1 MSVGRIVLATVA
13 LVILVPLSSRGADP
27 EWIWIN
33 GQPAADEVAHFRKSF
48 VLDDEVKSAVLAV
61 ACDDEAVLFVNDQQ
75 TARHN
80 SPKQVAFAGV
90 SERLRKGTN
99 VIAARCSNGTS
110 AAGLL
115 VRLEVELKDG
125 TKQVVVSDGSWKVSK
140 RPQRGWQE
148 PDFND
153 TAWSKP
159 HVFGKVGVAPW
170 GKLSLDPSAQPL
182 PKATPA
188 ERIALAPGFKA
199 ELLYSVPSL
208 QQGSWV
214 SMAVDP
220 KGRLVVSD
228 QDGALY
234 RVTVGPSAKDTQVE
248 RLQVAIGMAHGL
260 LFAFDNLYVVVNGGA
275 AQGSGLYR
283 VRDTNGDDQFDEV
296 KLLRK
301 IEGGGE
307 HGPHAVVPGP
317 DGQTLYVVGGNH
329 TKIPNPESTR
339 LPKTWDEDQLLPRM
353 WDAGGHAVGV
363 MAPGGWICRT
373 DPEGKSWELVS
384 SGYRNAYDIAFNPAG
399 ELFTYDS
406 DMEWDIGSPWYRAT
420 RVNHATSGSEF
431 GWRSGSGKWPSYFP
445 DSLPATV
452 DIGPGSPTG
461 IVFGTGAKF
470 PAKYQQAMFINDWSY
485 GNIYAVHLTLQG
497 SSYSG
502 EFERFA
508 TAAPLPVTDIVVRP
522 QDGALYFAIGGR
534 RTQSGLYRV
543 TYTGS
548 ESTAPVAL
556 GKDAGSEARATR
568 HKLEAFHG
576 MQDPRALEVAWPYLS
591 DPDRFIRYAARV
603 AIENQP
609 VASWQDKALRE
620 TNPTASIT
628 AILAL
633 ARSGDKT
640 LQPQAISSLGRI
652 NWKDLSLV
660 DQLGLL
666 RAYGLVFIRFGEPSS
681 DIRQQVLG
689 RFDKLFPAP
698 DALLNRELSRLLIY
712 LEAPNIAGRCLDQMA
727 KASTQEEGIHYAF
740 SLRSLKSGWTLD
752 QRRAYFDW
760 FNQTGKF
767 RGGHSF
773 SLFLRNAKNE
783 AVEFLSEKD
792 KSALASVIETKPMEV
807 DPSLE
812 FKNRPLVR
820 EWTLSELS
828 AGIDQALQ
836 GRDFQKGREMFAA
849 AACFKCHRFAAEGG
863 IIGPDLTG
871 VGKRF
876 NNQYLVESL
885 IEPNKTISDQYQA
898 TVFVLKDGRT
908 VVGKIANLQGNNLNI
923 ITNML
928 EPGTMTGV
936 RTNEI
941 DEQHP
946 SPVSMM
952 PNGLLNTL
960 NRDEILDLLAYLRSG
975 GGRDSRFARVPAI
988 RRRPKPRSVSVGK
1001 L

>member
-1 MSVGRIVLATVA
+1 MSFGRIA
-13 LVILVPLSSRGADP
+13 LVAAVFGILAPLSSPGADP
-27 EWIWIN
+27 EWIWLN
-33 GQPAADEVAHFRKSF
+33 DQPASDEVAHFRKTF
-48 VLDDEVKSAVLAV
+48 TLDGEVKSAVLAI
-61 ACDDEAVLFVNDQQ
+61 ACDDEAVVFVNDQQ

-80 SPKQVAFAGV
+80 SAKQPAFAGI
-90 SERLRKGTN
+90 SERLRKGAN
-99 VIAARCSNGTS
+99 VIAVRCNNATS
-110 AAGLL
+110 VAGLL
-115 VRLEVELKDG
+115 VRLEIELKDG
-125 TKQVVVSDGSWKVSK
+125 TKQVVVTDDSWKVSK

-148 PDFND
+148 PAFND
-153 TAWSKP
+153 SAWSKP
-159 HVFGKVGVAPW
+159 HSFGKIGVAPW
-170 GKLSLDPSAQPL
+170 AKLTLDPSAQPA
-182 PKATPA
+182 PKATSA
-188 ERIALAPGFKA
+188 DRIALAPGFKA

-220 KGRLVVSD
+220 KGRLLVSD

-248 RLQVAIGMAHGL
+248 RMSIAIGMAQGL

-283 VRDTNGDDQFDEV
+283 VRDTNSDDQFDEV

-301 IEGGGE
+301 IDGNGE
-307 HGPHAVVPGP
+307 HGPHAVVAGP
-317 DGQTLYVVGGNH
+317 DGKSLYVIGGNH

-339 LPKTWDEDQLLPRM
+339 LPRTWDEDQLLPRM
-353 WDAGGHAVGV
+353 WDAGGHAVGI

-373 DPEGKSWELVS
+373 DPDGKSWELVS
-384 SGYRNAYDIAFNPAG
+384 SGYRNQYDIAFNPAG

-406 DMEWDIGSPWYRAT
+406 DMEWDIGAPWYRPT
-420 RVNHATSGSEF
+420 RINHATSGSEF
-431 GWRSGSGKWPSYFP
+431 GWRSGSGVWPDYYP
-445 DSLPATV
+445 DSLPTTV

-461 IVFGTGAKF
+461 IVFGTGTKF
-470 PAKYQQAMFINDWSY
+470 PAKYQQALFINDWSY
-485 GNIYAVHLTLQG
+485 GNIYAVHLTPHG
-497 SSYSG
+497 SSYVG

-522 QDGALYFAIGGR
+522 QDGALYFSIGGR

-543 TYTGS
+543 TYSGS
-548 ESTAPVAL
+548 ESTAPVES
-556 GKDAGSEARATR
+556 GKDAGTEARATR

-576 MQDPRALEVAWPYLS
+576 KQDSQAVETAWPYLS
-591 DPDRFIRYAARV
+591 DSDRFIRYAARI

-609 VASWQDKALRE
+609 VASWQDRALRE
-620 TNPTASIT
+620 ENSTASIT
-628 AILAL
+628 AIIAL
-633 ARSGDKT
+633 ARCGNKT
-640 LQPQAISSLGRI
+640 LQSQAINSLGRI
-652 NWKDLSLV
+652 DWKELSLA

-666 RAYGLVFIRFGEPSS
+666 RAYGLVFIRFGEPPAE
-681 DIRQQVLG
+681 IREKALA
-689 RFDKLFPAP
+689 RFDRLFPAKDP
-698 DALLNRELSRLLIY
+698 LLNRELSRMLIY
-712 LEAPNIAGRCLDQMA
+712 LAAPNITGRCLDLMA
-727 KASTQEEGIHYAF
+727 KASTQEEAIHYAF
-740 SLRSLKSGWTLD
+740 LLRSLKTGWTLD

-773 SLFLRNAKNE
+773 ALFLRNAKDE
-783 AVEFLSEKD
+783 AIDLLSDKD
-792 KSALASVIETKPMEV
+792 KSALASVIEAKPTEV

-812 FKNRPLVR
+812 FKNRPTVR
-820 EWTLSELS
+820 EWTLEELS
-828 AGIDQALQ
+828 AGIDQALH
-836 GRDFQKGREMFAA
+836 GRNFQKGREMFAA

-885 IEPNKTISDQYQA
+885 VEPSKTVSDQYQA
-898 TVFVLKDGRT
+898 TTFVLKDGRT
-908 VVGKIANLQGNNLNI
+908 VVGKIANLQGDNLNI

-941 DEQHP
+941 DEQRP

-952 PNGLLNTL
+952 PTGLLNTL

-975 GGRDSRFARVPAI
+975 GDPNHEVFR
-988 RRRPKPRSVSVGK
+988 
-1001 L
+1001 